1 MQGVDS
7 MKKMFRNVGAILSVG
22 GVGVY
27 TVYKMVFG
35 RVKKNEG
42 LETEMLKRE
51 FDS

>member
-42 LETEMLKRE
+42 L
-51 FDS
+51 